1 MYKLDGLNRKE
12 TKKVLAVVRKYHGD
26 TEEINQGH
34 LFFKKLIKQV
44 KKLGPAKA
52 QTKDV
57 F

>member
-12 TKKVLAVVRKYHGD
+12 TRQVLAVVRKYHGD
-26 TEEINQGH
+26 TEEINQGR
-34 LFFKKLIKQV
+34 LFLKKLIKKV